1 VDHLVE
7 VGDGGRVEL
16 EGDRGDL
23 LLTVQLLGDGQK
35 VPAFGDP
42 IPMLTIFRLPLALPD
57 LRARSRDL
65 ATAQGG

>member
-1 VDHLVE
+1 ME

-35 VPAFGDP
+35 VPAFGD
-42 IPMLTIFRLPLALPD
+42 TYQLPV
-57 LRARSRDL
+57 S
-65 ATAQGG
+65 